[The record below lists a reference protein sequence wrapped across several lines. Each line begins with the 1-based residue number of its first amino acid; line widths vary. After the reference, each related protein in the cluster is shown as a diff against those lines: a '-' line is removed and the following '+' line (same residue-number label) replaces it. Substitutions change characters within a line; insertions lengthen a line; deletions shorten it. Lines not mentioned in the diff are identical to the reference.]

1 MKSSKIPFMLSV
13 VAAAL
18 SMASCGHNG
27 HAYEL
32 EADKHELHA
41 GEIIFTPAQAKAAG
55 LRTETVRPGEFVNVI
70 EVGGQILPSAGGER
84 TVVAT
89 AGGVVAFAGESLAE
103 GCPVKAGQTLA
114 LISSSQ
120 LQDGDA
126 VKKAKAEY
134 EAAESDC
141 RRAESLA
148 EGQVVSRKQLEQAR
162 LRYETAR
169 AAYMGLAAHIGA
181 GGVRVSA
188 GISGYV
194 KSVMVQP
201 GDYVSVGAPLFT
213 ITQSRR
219 LRLRADVPEQYLR
232 HAQNVVSA
240 NFATSTSDTVF
251 SLSQLNG
258 VVLSCAQSLDAG
270 TACLP
275 VTFEFDNRGEF
286 ISGSCAVVWLLGQ
299 RRESVISVPVAA
311 IAESQGFYYVYL
323 KVNGE
328 KDAYVRR
335 EVALGDSD
343 GKRVEIKRGLKAGE
357 QVVVAGAHQV
367 RLAAQSGAIPEG
379 HSHAH

>member
-1 MKSSKIPFMLSV
+1 
-13 VAAAL
+13 
-18 SMASCGHNG
+18 MASCGHNG

-89 AGGVVAFAGESLAE
+89 ASGVVAFAGESLAE

-141 RRAESLA
+141 RRAELLA

-232 HAQNVVSA
+232 QAQNVVSA